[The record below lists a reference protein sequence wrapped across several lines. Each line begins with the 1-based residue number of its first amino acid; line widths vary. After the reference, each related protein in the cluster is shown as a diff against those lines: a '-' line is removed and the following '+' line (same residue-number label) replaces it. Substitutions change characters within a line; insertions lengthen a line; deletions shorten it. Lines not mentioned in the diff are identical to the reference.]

1 MINSILNYI
10 LKREG
15 YRKYTELRN
24 LNSTSKMN
32 LFNNLG
38 IFAWLFMW
46 SVLCISAMFRFNFM
60 WGLSLFFVP
69 VSFIRVVSSFFS
81 ARKKTRP
88 IYSDVPIQKSD
99 RRYKTGYRTEGYKQV
114 VTGYVALKED
124 EIIIQKNH
132 FKGRMYFWCVILCV
146 SSSVFAYNYS
156 KKSLNDLLIEQDPWS
171 NAKIGDSVFISKSA
185 LMQNKRITIY
195 QQARPINKNDIALL
209 KVSDEKKEKMT
220 KQINT
225 TLEKTFFKSLY
236 LNSEV
241 LFANKSSCIGT
252 FKMRFR
258 KVGSEDE
265 EEVWFEIIPLKY
277 DYQRIDEEHK
287 NYIFENKYFIKENL
301 ISRTDYMKQNNKKN

>member
-1 MINSILNYI
+1 
-10 LKREG
+10 
-15 YRKYTELRN
+15 
-24 LNSTSKMN
+24 
-32 LFNNLG
+32 
-38 IFAWLFMW
+38 
-46 SVLCISAMFRFNFM
+46 M

-132 FKGRMYFWCVILCV
+132 FKGRMYFWCVMLCV

-156 KKSLNDLLIEQDPWS
+156 KKSFNDLFIEQDPWS
-171 NAKIGDSVFISKSA
+171 NAMIGDSVYISKSA
-185 LMQNKRITIY
+185 LLQNKRITIY

-209 KVSDEKKEKMT
+209 KVSDKKKEQMI
-220 KQINT
+220 KQIDT
-225 TLEKTFFKSLY
+225 TLGKTFFKSLV

-252 FKMRFR
+252 FKMRLR
-258 KVGSEDE
+258 IDGSEDE
-265 EEVWFEIIPLKY
+265 KVVWFEIIPLKY
-277 DYQRIDEEHK
+277 EYQRIDEEHK
-287 NYIFENKYFIKENL
+287 NYIFENKYFVIENL

>member
-46 SVLCISAMFRFNFM
+46 SILCISAMFNFNFM

-156 KKSLNDLLIEQDPWS
+156 KKSFNDLLIEQDPWS

-209 KVSDEKKEKMT
+209 KVSDKKKEQMI
-220 KQINT
+220 KQIDT
-225 TLEKTFFKSLY
+225 TLGKTFFKSLV

-252 FKMRFR
+252 FKMRLR
-258 KVGSEDE
+258 IDGSEDE
-265 EEVWFEIIPLKY
+265 KVVWFEIIPLKY
-277 DYQRIDEEHK
+277 EYQRIDEEHK
-287 NYIFENKYFIKENL
+287 NYIFENKYFVIENL